1 MKNFV
6 FLQPKNLYHITKISI
21 IMLSRNLYLQQL
33 IDSQGNGLVKTI
45 TGIRRCGKS
54 VLLMNLFYKWL
65 IGQNVTKD
73 HIIDISFDDLDQ
85 ETLRQPKAFRERV
98 KSRIKDEKPY
108 FILLDEVQQM
118 ENFVGVLL
126 SLMHKPNCDIYVTGS
141 NSRFLSTDIVTEFR
155 GRSQEIHL
163 QPLSFAEFMEGFEGS
178 KEAAWR
184 EYYEFGGLPQIL
196 SLKTRQQKIEYLSNL
211 VESVYIADLIER
223 NRIKNDE
230 GLRDFIRILAS
241 SIGAPSNPSRIAKTF
256 ESAEKKRITSETLS
270 HYIKYLKEAFVIEEA
285 LRYDVK
291 GRKYIGTET
300 KYYFSDMGLRNS
312 ILGFRQVEE
321 NHLMENILYNELRCR
336 GYNVDVGIVETMERD
351 SEGKLARK
359 RLEIDFVANQGSQ
372 RYYIQSAFRMD
383 NEEKVIQEQKS
394 LLNIP
399 DSFKKIILV
408 KDEIASYH
416 DYNGILRMGLFDFL
430 LNPRSMEEW

>member
-1 MKNFV
+1 MI
-6 FLQPKNLYHITKISI
+6 LE
-21 IMLSRNLYLQQL
+21 RNRYLQQL

-54 VLLMNLFYKWL
+54 VLLMHLFYKWL
-65 IGQNVTKD
+65 IGQNVPKN
-73 HIIDISFDDLDQ
+73 HIIDISFDDLDK
-85 ETLRQPKAFRERV
+85 EALKQPKAFLDMV
-98 KSRIKDEKPY
+98 KDRMTDEGNY
-108 FILLDEVQQM
+108 YILLDEVQQM
-118 ENFVGVLL
+118 ERFVSVLL
-126 SLMHKPNCDIYVTGS
+126 SLMHQPNCDIYVTGS

-163 QPLSFAEFMEGFEGS
+163 QPLSFREFIEGYDGS
-178 KEAAWR
+178 REAAWR

-211 VESVYIADLIER
+211 VESVYIADLVER
-223 NRIKNDE
+223 NKIKNEE
-230 GLRDFIRILAS
+230 GLKTFIRILAS
-241 SIGAPSNPSRIAKTF
+241 SIGAPTNPSRIAKTF
-256 ESAEKKRITSETLS
+256 ESVEKRYITSETLT
-270 HYIKYLKEAFVIEEA
+270 KYLKFLEEAFMISEA

-321 NHLMENILYNELRCR
+321 NHLMENILYNELRSQ
-336 GYNVDVGIVETMERD
+336 GYNVDVGMVETMERD
-351 SEGKLARK
+351 KEGKPTRK
-359 RLEIDFVANQGSQ
+359 RLEVDFVANQGSR

-383 NEEKVIQEQKS
+383 KKEEKVEQEQKS
-394 LLNIP
+394 LLNIS

-408 KDEIASYH
+408 KDDIAPYY

-430 LNPRSMEEW
+430 LNTKSMAEL

>member
-1 MKNFV
+1 MI
-6 FLQPKNLYHITKISI
+6 LE
-21 IMLSRNLYLQQL
+21 RNRYLQQL

-54 VLLMNLFYKWL
+54 VLLMHLFYKWL
-65 IGQNVTKD
+65 IGQNVPKN
-73 HIIDISFDDLDQ
+73 HIIDISFDDLDK
-85 ETLRQPKAFRERV
+85 EALKQPKAFLDMV
-98 KSRIKDEKPY
+98 KDRMTDEGNY
-108 FILLDEVQQM
+108 YILLDEVQQM
-118 ENFVGVLL
+118 ERFVSVLL
-126 SLMHKPNCDIYVTGS
+126 SLMHQPNCDIYVTGS

-163 QPLSFAEFMEGFEGS
+163 QPLSFSEFIEGYDGS
-178 KEAAWR
+178 REAAWR

-211 VESVYIADLIER
+211 VESVYIADLVER
-223 NRIKNDE
+223 NKIKNEE
-230 GLRDFIRILAS
+230 GLKTFIRILAS
-241 SIGAPSNPSRIAKTF
+241 SIGAPTNPSRIAKTF
-256 ESAEKKRITSETLS
+256 ESVEKRYITSETLT
-270 HYIKYLKEAFVIEEA
+270 KYLKFLEEAFMISEA

-321 NHLMENILYNELRCR
+321 NHLMENILYNELRSQ
-336 GYNVDVGIVETMERD
+336 GYNVDVGMVETMERD
-351 SEGKLARK
+351 KEGKPTRK
-359 RLEIDFVANQGSQ
+359 RLEVDFVANQGSR

-383 NEEKVIQEQKS
+383 KKEEKVEQEQKS
-394 LLNIP
+394 LLNIS

-408 KDEIASYH
+408 KDDIAPYY

-430 LNPRSMEEW
+430 LNTKSMAEL

>member
-1 MKNFV
+1 
-6 FLQPKNLYHITKISI
+6 
-21 IMLSRNLYLQQL
+21 MLSRNLYLQQL

-65 IGQNVTKD
+65 ISQNVTKD
-73 HIIDISFDDLDQ
+73 HIIDISFDDLDH
-85 ETLRQPKAFRERV
+85 EILKQPKNFLDMV
-98 KSRIKDEKPY
+98 KNRISDEDTY
-108 FILLDEVQQM
+108 YILLDEVQQM

-126 SLMHKPNCDIYVTGS
+126 SLMHNPNCDIYVTGS
-141 NSRFLSTDIVTEFR
+141 NSRFLSTDIATEFR

-178 KEAAWR
+178 REAAWR

-196 SLKTRQQKIEYLSNL
+196 SLKTRQQKMAYLSNL
-211 VESVYIADLIER
+211 VESVYLADMVER
-223 NRIKNDE
+223 NKIKNDE
-230 GLRDFIRILAS
+230 GLRDFIRILSS

-256 ESAEKKRITSETLS
+256 ESVEKKHVTSETLAR
-270 HYIKYLKEAFVIEEA
+270 YIKYLKEAFVIEEA
-285 LRYDVK
+285 FRYDVK

-321 NHLMENILYNELRCR
+321 NHLMENILYNELRSR
-336 GYNVDVGIVETMERD
+336 GYNVDVGMVEIMEKD
-351 SEGKLARK
+351 SEGKLVRK

-383 NEEKVIQEQKS
+383 SEEKAAQEQKS
-394 LLNIP
+394 LLNVP

-408 KDEIASYH
+408 KDDIAPYR
-416 DYNGILRMGLFDFL
+416 DNNGILRMGLFDFL
-430 LNPRSMEEW
+430 LKPESMEKW

>member
-1 MKNFV
+1 
-6 FLQPKNLYHITKISI
+6 
-21 IMLSRNLYLQQL
+21 MLSRKQYLQQL
-33 IDSQGNGLVKTI
+33 IDSQGNGLVKAI

-65 IGQNVTKD
+65 INQNVTKD
-73 HIIDISFDDLDQ
+73 HIIDVSFDDLGK
-85 ETLRQPKAFRERV
+85 ETLRQPKVFLEMV
-98 KSRIKDEKPY
+98 KSRITDESTY
-108 FILLDEVQQM
+108 YILLDEVQQM

-141 NSRFLSTDIVTEFR
+141 NSRFLSTDIITEFR

-163 QPLSFAEFMEGFEGS
+163 QPLSFAEFMEGFEGN
-178 KEAAWR
+178 KETAWR

-196 SLKTRQQKIEYLSNL
+196 SLKTRQQKIGYLSNL
-211 VESVYIADLIER
+211 VESVYIADLVER
-223 NRIKNDE
+223 NKIKNDE
-230 GLRDFIRILAS
+230 GLRDFLRILSS

-256 ESAEKKRITSETLS
+256 ESIEKKHITSETLAR
-270 HYIKYLKEAFVIEEA
+270 YIKYLKEAFVIEEA

-312 ILGFRQVEE
+312 ILNFRQVEE
-321 NHLMENILYNELRCR
+321 NHLMENILYNELRSR
-336 GYNVDVGIVETMERD
+336 GYNVDVGMVETVGRD
-351 SEGKLARK
+351 SEGKLNRK

-383 NEEKVIQEQKS
+383 SEEKVAQEQKS
-394 LLNIP
+394 LLNVS

-408 KDEIASYH
+408 KDDIAPYR
-416 DYNGILRMGLFDFL
+416 DYDGILRMGLFDFL
-430 LNPRSMEEW
+430 LNPHSMVEW

>member
-1 MKNFV
+1 M
-6 FLQPKNLYHITKISI
+6 QPKNLLQITKIP
-21 IMLSRNLYLQQL
+21 IMILARNHYLQQL

-54 VLLMNLFYKWL
+54 VLLMHLFYKWL
-65 IGQNVTKD
+65 IGQNVPKD
-73 HIIDISFDDLDQ
+73 HIIDISFDDLDK
-85 ETLRQPKAFRERV
+85 EALKQPKAFLDMV
-98 KSRIKDEKPY
+98 KDRMIDEGNY
-108 FILLDEVQQM
+108 YILLDEVQQM
-118 ENFVGVLL
+118 ENFVSVLL
-126 SLMHKPNCDIYVTGS
+126 SLMHQPNCDIYVTGS

-163 QPLSFAEFMEGFEGS
+163 QPLSFSEFIDGYNGS
-178 KEAAWR
+178 REAAWR

-211 VESVYIADLIER
+211 VESVYIADLVER
-223 NRIKNDE
+223 NKIKNDE
-230 GLRDFIRILAS
+230 GLKTFIRILAS
-241 SIGAPSNPSRIAKTF
+241 SIGAPTNPSRIAKTF
-256 ESAEKKRITSETLS
+256 ESVEKRHITSETLA
-270 HYIKYLKEAFVIEEA
+270 KYLKFLEEAFMISEA

-321 NHLMENILYNELRCR
+321 NHLMENILYNELRSQ
-336 GYNVDVGIVETMERD
+336 GYNVDVGMVETMERD
-351 SEGKLARK
+351 KEGKPTRK
-359 RLEIDFVANQGSQ
+359 RLEVDFVANLGSQ

-383 NEEKVIQEQKS
+383 NEEKVEQEQKS

-408 KDEIASYH
+408 KDDIAPYY

-430 LNPRSMEEW
+430 LSTKSMAEL

>member
-1 MKNFV
+1 MI
-6 FLQPKNLYHITKISI
+6 LE
-21 IMLSRNLYLQQL
+21 RNRYLQQL

-54 VLLMNLFYKWL
+54 VLLMHLFYKWL
-65 IGQNVTKD
+65 IGQNVPKN
-73 HIIDISFDDLDQ
+73 HIIDISFDDLDK
-85 ETLRQPKAFRERV
+85 EALKQPKAFLDMV
-98 KSRIKDEKPY
+98 KDRMTDEGNY
-108 FILLDEVQQM
+108 YILLDEVQQM
-118 ENFVGVLL
+118 ERFVSVLL
-126 SLMHKPNCDIYVTGS
+126 SLMHQPNCDIYVTGS

-163 QPLSFAEFMEGFEGS
+163 QPLSFREFIEGYDGS
-178 KEAAWR
+178 REAAWR

-211 VESVYIADLIER
+211 VESVYIADLVER
-223 NRIKNDE
+223 NKIKNEE
-230 GLRDFIRILAS
+230 GLKTFIRILAS
-241 SIGAPSNPSRIAKTF
+241 SIGAPTNPSRIAKTF
-256 ESAEKKRITSETLS
+256 ESVEKRYITSETLT
-270 HYIKYLKEAFVIEEA
+270 KYLKFLEEAFMISEA

-321 NHLMENILYNELRCR
+321 NHLMENILYNELRSQ
-336 GYNVDVGIVETMERD
+336 GYNVDVGMVETMERD
-351 SEGKLARK
+351 KEGKPTRK
-359 RLEIDFVANQGSQ
+359 RLEVDFVANQGSR

-383 NEEKVIQEQKS
+383 KEEKVEQEQKS
-394 LLNIP
+394 LLNIS

-408 KDEIASYH
+408 KDDIAPYY

-430 LNPRSMEEW
+430 LNTKSMAEL

>member
-1 MKNFV
+1 
-6 FLQPKNLYHITKISI
+6 
-21 IMLSRNLYLQQL
+21 MLSRNLYLQQL
-33 IDSQGNGLVKTI
+33 IDGQGNGLVKTV

-65 IGQNVTKD
+65 ISQNVSKN
-73 HIIDISFDDLDQ
+73 HIIDVSFDDLDK
-85 ETLRQPKAFRERV
+85 ETLRQPAAFLEMV
-98 KSRIKDEKPY
+98 KSRMIDEGTY
-108 FILLDEVQQM
+108 YILLDEVQLM

-178 KEAAWR
+178 RETAWR

-196 SLKTRQQKIEYLSNL
+196 SLKTRQQKMAYLSNL
-211 VESVYIADLIER
+211 VESVYIADLVER
-223 NRIKNDE
+223 NKIKNDE
-230 GLRDFIRILAS
+230 GLRDFIRILSS
-241 SIGAPSNPSRIAKTF
+241 SIGASSNPSRIAKTF
-256 ESAEKKRITSETLS
+256 ESVEKKHITSETLTR
-270 HYIKYLKEAFVIEEA
+270 YIKYLKEAFIIEEA

-300 KYYFSDMGLRNS
+300 KYYFSDVGLRNS

-321 NHLMENILYNELRCR
+321 NHLMENIIYNELRSR
-336 GYNVDVGIVETMERD
+336 GYNVDVGMVETMEKNL
-351 SEGKLARK
+351 EGNLVRK

-383 NEEKVIQEQKS
+383 NEEKVAQEQKS
-394 LLNIP
+394 LLNVP

-408 KDEIASYH
+408 KDDIAPYH

-430 LNPRSMEEW
+430 LNPRSMEEL

>member
-1 MKNFV
+1 
-6 FLQPKNLYHITKISI
+6 
-21 IMLSRNLYLQQL
+21 MLSRNLYLQQL
-33 IDSQGNGLVKTI
+33 IDGQGNGLVKTV

-65 IGQNVTKD
+65 ISQNVSKN
-73 HIIDISFDDLDQ
+73 HIIDVSFDDLDK
-85 ETLRQPKAFRERV
+85 ETLRQPAAFLEMV
-98 KSRIKDEKPY
+98 KSRMIDEGTY
-108 FILLDEVQQM
+108 YILLDEVQLM

-178 KEAAWR
+178 RETAWR

-196 SLKTRQQKIEYLSNL
+196 SLKTRQQKMTYLSNL
-211 VESVYIADLIER
+211 VESVYIADLVER
-223 NRIKNDE
+223 NKIKNDE
-230 GLRDFIRILAS
+230 GLRDFIRILSS
-241 SIGAPSNPSRIAKTF
+241 SIGASSNPSRIAKTF
-256 ESAEKKRITSETLS
+256 ESVEKKHITSETLTR
-270 HYIKYLKEAFVIEEA
+270 YIKYLKEAFIIEEA

-300 KYYFSDMGLRNS
+300 KYYFSDVGLRNS

-321 NHLMENILYNELRCR
+321 NHLMENIIYNELRSR
-336 GYNVDVGIVETMERD
+336 GYNVDVGMVETMEKNL
-351 SEGKLARK
+351 EGNLVRK

-383 NEEKVIQEQKS
+383 NEEKVAQEQKS
-394 LLNIP
+394 LLNVP

-408 KDEIASYH
+408 KDDIAPYH

-430 LNPRSMEEW
+430 LNPRSMEEL

>member
-1 MKNFV
+1 
-6 FLQPKNLYHITKISI
+6 
-21 IMLSRNLYLQQL
+21 MLSRNLYLQQL
-33 IDSQGNGLVKTI
+33 IDGQGNGLVKTV

-65 IGQNVTKD
+65 ISQDVSKN
-73 HIIDISFDDLDQ
+73 HIIDVSFDDLDK
-85 ETLRQPKAFRERV
+85 ETLRQPAAFLEMV
-98 KSRIKDEKPY
+98 KSRMIDEGTY
-108 FILLDEVQQM
+108 YILLDEVQLM

-178 KEAAWR
+178 RETAWR

-196 SLKTRQQKIEYLSNL
+196 SLKTRQQKMAYLSNL
-211 VESVYIADLIER
+211 VESVYIADLVER
-223 NRIKNDE
+223 NKIKNDE
-230 GLRDFIRILAS
+230 GLRDFIRILSS
-241 SIGAPSNPSRIAKTF
+241 SIGASSNPSRIAKTF
-256 ESAEKKRITSETLS
+256 ESVEKKHITSETLTR
-270 HYIKYLKEAFVIEEA
+270 YIKYLKEAFIIEEA

-300 KYYFSDMGLRNS
+300 KYYFSDVGLRNS

-321 NHLMENILYNELRCR
+321 NHLMENIIYNELRSR
-336 GYNVDVGIVETMERD
+336 GYNVDVGMVETMEKNL
-351 SEGKLARK
+351 EGNLVRK

-383 NEEKVIQEQKS
+383 NEEKVAQEQKS
-394 LLNIP
+394 LLNVP

-408 KDEIASYH
+408 KDDIAPYH

-430 LNPRSMEEW
+430 LNPRSMEEL